1 MNDSYFKSNK
11 IITNLQSNYEDLA
24 NLLNDYADSLY
35 ELWLPESE
43 SLNKRGGFAAP
54 WERMLLRK

>member
-1 MNDSYFKSNK
+1 MMACFK
-11 IITNLQSNYEDLA
+11 SNYEDLA

-43 SLNKRGGFAAP
+43 SLNKRSGFTAP

>member
-1 MNDSYFKSNK
+1 MSHF
-11 IITNLQSNYEDLA
+11 QSNYEDLA

-43 SLNKRGGFAAP
+43 SLNKRSGFAAP